1 MEITWEG
8 IVAVVLVL
16 VVGSFIAG
24 FIETVLEDRK
34 REREQREREA
44 LQRMPVTNLLPL
56 TEVLKIETRLPLN
69 LVEVEIDAALL
80 EDIQKNG
87 ILEPIEIRVRE
98 DGSRIVWDG
107 LHRLAIA
114 VKLELKSVPVFFRGM

>member
-1 MEITWEG
+1 MEITWEV
-8 IVAVVLVL
+8 IVVVVLVL
-16 VVGSFIAG
+16 VVGSFIVACIEAAG
-24 FIETVLEDRK
+24 EQRK

-44 LQRMPVTNLLPL
+44 LQRMPVTNSLPL

-69 LVEVEIDAALL
+69 MVEINAALL

-114 VKLELKSVPVFFRGM
+114 VKLDLESVPVFFSGM

>member
-16 VVGSFIAG
+16 VVGSFIAAC
-24 FIETVLEDRK
+24 IEVAGEQRK

-56 TEVLKIETRLPLN
+56 TEILKIETRLPLN
-69 LVEVEIDAALL
+69 LVGIDAALL
-80 EDIQKNG
+80 EDIRKNG
-87 ILEPIEIRVRE
+87 ILEPIEIRVRQ
-98 DGSRIVWDG
+98 DDSRIVWDG

-114 VKLELKSVPVFFRGM
+114 VQLDLESVPVFFNPM

>member
-8 IVAVVLVL
+8 IGIVALVL
-16 VVGSFIAG
+16 VVGSFFAG
-24 FIETVLEDRK
+24 LIETVLEDRK

-44 LQRMPVTNLLPL
+44 LQRMPLSNLLPL
-56 TEVLKIETRLPLN
+56 TEVLRIETRLPLN
-69 LVEVEIDAALL
+69 LVEIDAALL